1 MHDLLFADARRLGD
15 NDLVDHAKALGLD
28 LDRFRDD
35 LAEDSTLARVRA
47 DARGGLQSGI
57 RGTPSFFVNG
67 KLDVRPWAVILA
79 SLPRLST
86 G

>member
-1 MHDLLFADARRLGD
+1 MPAWEGGDHRRLPC
-15 NDLVDHAKALGLD
+15 
-28 LDRFRDD
+28 DD
-35 LAEDSTLARVRA
+35 LAEDWTLARVRA